1 MVKKVL
7 AGLVGFSLLTVGSA
21 MAQKRGPMM
30 AVDPAKI
37 QSFCQEVR
45 PLMQK
50 EAQIRS
56 EIRAQLLSGNPSWD
70 LILEKEIESAKLRVE
85 VLKKAQGANLPVMR
99 GYGALR
105 RSCGF

>member
-1 MVKKVL
+1 MKKVL
-7 AGLVGFSLLTVGSA
+7 VGLMGITLLTAGPVL
-21 MAQKRGPMM
+21 AQKRGQMM
-30 AVDPAKI
+30 GVDPAKL
-37 QSFCQEVR
+37 QSFCQEVK

-50 EAQIRS
+50 EAQIRT

-85 VLKKAQGANLPVMR
+85 VLKKAQGANLPLLR

-105 RSCGF
+105 KSCGF